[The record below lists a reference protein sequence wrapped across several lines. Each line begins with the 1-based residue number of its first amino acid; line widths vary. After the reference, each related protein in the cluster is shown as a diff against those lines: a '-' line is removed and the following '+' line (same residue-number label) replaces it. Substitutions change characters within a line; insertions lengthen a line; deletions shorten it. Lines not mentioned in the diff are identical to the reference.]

1 MLCYGFAKE
10 YGGKAF
16 LEEYIKLSQ
25 KKIFILEDIYELKKM
40 IKETKKTIFYIC
52 PGGER
57 GEGKEMIN
65 LALLYGHKVVGLV
78 DHYTNPWQRFSD
90 EISGEILKYKPNKI
104 IVRSK
109 KCFNRLKKYGFNGD
123 IQIVRIKKE
132 NKINLNGESI
142 GIKDK
147 RLIIIVTEWYAKQKK
162 LVLDQSDYETL
173 ILLIIRIM
181 HICEKHT
188 ILYYS
193 IKLHPKLIDDNI
205 NFKDYKNSEKYIN
218 IDKKSNE
225 EIFKSN
231 PIFIGIDSSFLLKAR
246 HNNCL
251 AYSWHREDS
260 SFKISDYG
268 NDIIELKNIEDIAWE

>member
-1 MLCYGFAKE
+1 MLYYGFAKE

-16 LEEYIKLSQ
+16 LKEYIKLSQ
-25 KKIFILEDIYELKKM
+25 KRIFILEDICELKKM
-40 IKETKKTIFYIC
+40 IKETKKAIFYIC

-104 IVRSK
+104 IVRSN
-109 KCFNRLKKYGFNGD
+109 KCFNRLKEYGFNGD
-123 IQIVRIKKE
+123 IQIVKIK
-132 NKINLNGESI
+132 NKNKTNLNGESI

-162 LVLDQSDYETL
+162 LELDQSDNETL
-173 ILLIIRIM
+173 ISLIMGIIQ
-181 HICEKHT
+181 ICEKHKN
-188 ILYYS
+188 LYYS
-193 IKLHPKLIDDNI
+193 LKLHPKLIDENI
-205 NFKDYKNSEKYIN
+205 NFKDYKDSKKFIN
-218 IDKKSNE
+218 IDGKSNE
-225 EIFKSN
+225 EMIKSN

-246 HNNCL
+246 YNNCL
-251 AYSWHREDS
+251 AYSWHREGS
-260 SFKISDYG
+260 SFKISDYE
-268 NDIIELKNIEDIAWE
+268 NDIIEIKNIEDIAWE